1 MGNTELMIILGGLL
15 VIIFLLV
22 LKIAG
27 GRSAGVSSNQIL
39 KDYVPREIY
48 TKLEEEL
55 KIKERLLSEKGEIIL
70 NLNNDLTSIRESFR
84 NVKERLE
91 NDKKEMGELQKKFK
105 TEFENVANRI
115 LDEKSRKFTEI
126 NEQNISKIIFP
137 FRDKLSDF
145 KKDIETLHKDES
157 REVISLKGEIKS
169 LMDLNRQVSRD
180 ADNLA
185 KALKGDSKLQGDWGE
200 LSLER
205 VLEKAGLEENIHYSK
220 QDVFTADD
228 NRKKRP
234 DFIIHLPEEK
244 HVVIDSKVSLTAYER
259 YFNTEDQTE
268 REHFL
273 KDHIKSITEHI
284 SGLSKKN
291 YQNLYQINSPDY
303 ILMYMPIESALVLAL
318 KHDQKI
324 VEDALEKNIVF
335 VTTSTLLATLKTVS
349 YLWKH
354 EKQKKNVS
362 EIARQGGALYDKF
375 VNFVSDLEN
384 IGDKLDVARS
394 SYDSAMN
401 KLVSGGKKGDTI
413 LGRIE
418 KLKEL
423 GARTT
428 KSISEK
434 LPESD

>member
-27 GRSAGVSSNQIL
+27 SKSAGVSSNQIL

-48 TKLEEEL
+48 IKLENELDKKEE
-55 KIKERLLSEKGEIIL
+55 LLSEKGELIIR
-70 NLNNDLTSIRESFR
+70 LNNDLTIIRESFR
-84 NVKERLE
+84 NIKERLE
-91 NDKKEMGELQKKFK
+91 NEKEEMKNLQEKFK
-105 TEFENVANRI
+105 TEFENVANR
-115 LDEKSRKFTEI
+115 LLEEKSRKFTEI
-126 NEQNISKIIFP
+126 NEENISKIIVP
-137 FRDKLSDF
+137 FRDKLTDL
-145 KKDIETLHKDES
+145 KKDIENIHKEES
-157 REVISLKGEIKS
+157 REVISLKTEIRS

-205 VLEKAGLEENIHYSK
+205 VLEKAGLEENIHYTK
-220 QDVFTADD
+220 QDVFSGED

-234 DFIIHLPEEK
+234 DFIIHLPEGK
-244 HVVIDSKVSLTAYER
+244 HVIIDSKVSLTAYEK
-259 YFNTEDQTE
+259 YFNTEDQAE
-268 REHFL
+268 KEQFF

-349 YLWKH
+349 FLWKH

-375 VNFVSDLEN
+375 VNFVTDLEN
-384 IGDKLDVARS
+384 IGEKLDIARA
-394 SYDSAMN
+394 SYDAAMN
-401 KLVSGGKKGDTI
+401 KLISGGKKGDTI

-418 KLKEL
+418 NLKKL

-428 KSISEK
+428 KNISEK
-434 LPESD
+434 LPEAD

>member
-27 GRSAGVSSNQIL
+27 GKSTGVSSSQIL

-55 KIKERLLSEKGEIIL
+55 KSKERILSEKGEMIL

-91 NDKKEMGELQKKFK
+91 NDKKEMGELQKKFQ

-115 LDEKSRKFTEI
+115 LDDKSRKFIEI

-145 KKDIETLHKDES
+145 KKDIENLYKDES

-205 VLEKAGLEENIHYSK
+205 VLEKAGLEENIHYTK

-228 NRKKRP
+228 NRKQRP
-234 DFIIHLPEEK
+234 DFIIHLPEGK
-244 HVVIDSKVSLTAYER
+244 HVIIDSKVSLTAYER
-259 YFNTEDQTE
+259 YFNTEDQVE
-268 REHFL
+268 RERFL
-273 KDHIKSITEHI
+273 KDHMKSITEHI

-291 YQNLYQINSPDY
+291 YQNLYEINSPDY
-303 ILMYMPIESALVLAL
+303 ILMYMPLESALVLAL
-318 KHDQKI
+318 KNDQKI
-324 VEDALEKNIVF
+324 VEDALERNIVF

-384 IGDKLDVARS
+384 IGDKLDIARS

-401 KLVSGGKKGDTI
+401 KLVTGGKKGDTI

-428 KSISEK
+428 KSVSEK
-434 LPESD
+434 LPDSD

>member
-1 MGNTELMIILGGLL
+1 MENTELIIILGALL
-15 VIIFLLV
+15 LIIILLI
-22 LKIAG
+22 LKIIG
-27 GRSAGVSSNQIL
+27 NRSVGVSGNDIL
-39 KDYVPREIY
+39 KNYVPREIY

-55 KIKERLLSEKGEIIL
+55 KRKEQLLVEKGETIITL
-70 NLNNDLTSIRESFR
+70 NSDLALIRESFK
-84 NVKERLE
+84 NIKERLE
-91 NDKKEMGELQKKFK
+91 NEKKEMGDLQKKFR
-105 TEFENVANRI
+105 TEFENVANRL

-126 NEQNISKIIFP
+126 NEENISKIIFP
-137 FRDKLSDF
+137 FRDKLTDL
-145 KKDIETLHKDES
+145 KKDIENIHKEES
-157 REVISLKGEIKS
+157 REVISLKTEIRS

-200 LSLER
+200 ISLER
-205 VLEKAGLEENIHYSK
+205 VLEKAGLEENIHYTK

-228 NRKKRP
+228 NRKQRP
-234 DFIIHLPEEK
+234 DFIIHLPEK
-244 HVVIDSKVSLTAYER
+244 KQVIIDSKVSLTAYEK
-259 YFNTEDQTE
+259 YFNTEDDLEKE
-268 REHFL
+268 RFL
-273 KDHIKSITEHI
+273 KDHIRSITEHI
-284 SGLSKKN
+284 SGLSKKK
-291 YQNLYQINSPDY
+291 YQNLYEINSPDY
-303 ILMYMPIESALVLAL
+303 ILMYMPVESALVLAL

-324 VEDALEKNIVF
+324 VEDALEKSIVF

-384 IGDKLDVARS
+384 IGEKLDIART

-401 KLVSGGKKGDTI
+401 KLISGGKKGDTI

-418 KLKEL
+418 NLKKL

-428 KSISEK
+428 KNISGK
-434 LPESD
+434 LPEAD

>member
-1 MGNTELMIILGGLL
+1 MGNTELMIFLGGLL

-27 GRSAGVSSNQIL
+27 SRPAGVSSNQIL

-48 TKLEEEL
+48 TKLENELDRKEE
-55 KIKERLLSEKGEIIL
+55 LLSEKGELIIR
-70 NLNNDLTSIRESFR
+70 LNNDLTMIRESFR
-84 NVKERLE
+84 NIKERLE
-91 NDKKEMGELQKKFK
+91 NEKEEMKNLQEKFK
-105 TEFENVANRI
+105 TEFENVANRL

-126 NEQNISKIIFP
+126 NEENISKIIVP
-137 FRDKLSDF
+137 FRDKLTDL
-145 KKDIETLHKDES
+145 KKDIVSIHKEES
-157 REVISLKGEIKS
+157 REVISLKAEIRS

-205 VLEKAGLEENIHYSK
+205 VLEKAGLEENIHYTK
-220 QDVFTADD
+220 QDVFSGDD
-228 NRKKRP
+228 NRKMRP

-244 HVVIDSKVSLTAYER
+244 HVIIDSKVSLTAYEK
-259 YFNTEDQTE
+259 YFNTEDQAEKE
-268 REHFL
+268 RFF

-349 YLWKH
+349 FLWKH

-375 VNFVSDLEN
+375 VNFVTDLEN
-384 IGDKLDVARS
+384 IGEKLDIARA
-394 SYDSAMN
+394 SYDAAMN
-401 KLVSGGKKGDTI
+401 KLISGGKKGDTI

-418 KLKEL
+418 NLKKL

-428 KSISEK
+428 KNISEK
-434 LPESD
+434 LPEAD

>member
-1 MGNTELMIILGGLL
+1 MGTTELMIILGGLL
-15 VIIFLLV
+15 IIIILLV

-27 GRSAGVSSNQIL
+27 SRTAGISSVQIL

-48 TKLEEEL
+48 TKLETVL
-55 KIKERLLSEKGEIIL
+55 KDKEKLLNEKGEIIL
-70 NLNNDLTSIRESFR
+70 NLNNDLTVIRESFR
-84 NVKERLE
+84 NIKERLE
-91 NDKKEMGELQKKFK
+91 SEKKEMGDLQLKFQ
-105 TEFENVANRI
+105 TEFENLANRL

-126 NEQNISKIIFP
+126 NEEKISKIIFP
-137 FRDKLSDF
+137 FRDKLSEM
-145 KKDIETLHKDES
+145 KKEIESLHKEES
-157 REVISLKGEIKS
+157 REVISLKTEIKS
-169 LMDLNRQVSRD
+169 LMDLNRQVSKD

-200 LSLER
+200 ISLER
-205 VLEKAGLEENIHYSK
+205 VLEKAGLEENVHYSK
-220 QDVFTADD
+220 QDVFTDD
-228 NRKKRP
+228 DKRKKRP
-234 DFIIHLPEEK
+234 DFIIHLPEDK
-244 HVVIDSKVSLTAYER
+244 QVIIDSKVSLTAYEK
-259 YFNTEDQTE
+259 YFNTDNDAEKE
-268 REHFL
+268 LYL

-291 YQNLYQINSPDY
+291 YQNLYGVNSPDY

-318 KHDQKI
+318 RHDQSI
-324 VEDALEKNIVF
+324 VEDALERNIVF
-335 VTTSTLLATLKTVS
+335 VSTPTLLATLKTVS

-384 IGDKLDVARS
+384 IGDKLDIARA

-401 KLVSGGKKGDTI
+401 KLTSGGKKGDTI

-418 KLKEL
+418 NLKKL
-423 GARTT
+423 GARTS
-428 KSISEK
+428 KEISEK
-434 LPESD
+434 LGKGD

>member
-1 MGNTELMIILGGLL
+1 MWNTELMIVLGALL

-22 LKIAG
+22 LKMAG
-27 GRSAGVSSNQIL
+27 ARSSGIGLNQIL

-55 KIKERLLSEKGEIIL
+55 KIKERFLLEKGEIIL
-70 NLNNDLTSIRESFR
+70 SLNNDLTSLRESFR
-84 NVKERLE
+84 NIKERMA
-91 NDKKEMGELQKKFK
+91 NDKKEMSDLQKKFQ
-105 TEFENVANRI
+105 TEFENMANRI
-115 LDEKSRKFTEI
+115 LEEKSRKFTEI

-157 REVISLKGEIKS
+157 REVISLKAEIKS
-169 LMDLNRQVSRD
+169 LMDLNRQVSKD

-200 LSLER
+200 ISLER
-205 VLEKAGLEENIHYSK
+205 VLEKSGLEEKIHYTK

-228 NRKKRP
+228 NRRQRP
-234 DFIIHLPEEK
+234 DFIIHLPENK
-244 HVVIDSKVSLTAYER
+244 HVIIDSKVSLTAYEK
-259 YFNTEDQTE
+259 YFNTDVQAEKD
-268 REHFL
+268 RFL
-273 KDHIKSITEHI
+273 KDHIKSVTEHI

-291 YQNLYQINSPDY
+291 YQNLYEINSPDY
-303 ILMYMPIESALVLAL
+303 ILMYMPIESALVIAL
-318 KHDQKI
+318 KENQKL
-324 VEDALEKNIVF
+324 VEEALEKNIVF

-384 IGDKLDVARS
+384 IGEKLDIARA
-394 SYDSAMN
+394 SYDLAMN

-418 KLKEL
+418 NLKKL

-428 KSISEK
+428 KSISKK
-434 LPESD
+434 LSESD